1 MFRLLEQKEIAKI
14 ADLLLDETAGR
25 MADKGIG
32 FEVTRAMMTKLTE
45 EGYDKMYG
53 ARPLRRTIMR
63 LIEDYLADAL
73 MKNELQEGDIA
84 RMDVDENGD
93 VCVTR
98 CIPGEVCVADEEPEI
113 AYAKLV
119 EVDDETAKV

>member
-1 MFRLLEQKEIAKI
+1 
-14 ADLLLDETAGR
+14 
-25 MADKGIG
+25 
-32 FEVTRAMMTKLTE
+32 
-45 EGYDKMYG
+45 
-53 ARPLRRTIMR
+53 
-63 LIEDYLADAL
+63 